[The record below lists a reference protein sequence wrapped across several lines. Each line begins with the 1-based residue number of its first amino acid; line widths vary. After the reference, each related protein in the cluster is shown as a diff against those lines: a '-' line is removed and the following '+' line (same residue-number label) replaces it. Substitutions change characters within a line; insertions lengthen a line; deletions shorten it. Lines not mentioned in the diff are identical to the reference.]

1 MSYFPT
7 FETTDEAAILAAI
20 VSTICTAVIASIAV
34 TNKSA
39 YK

>member
-7 FETTDEAAILAAI
+7 FETTNKAAVLAAI
-20 VSTICTAVIASIAV
+20 ISPICTAVIASIAV